1 MRNAPVA
8 ADIDHWLSRLE
19 AAQRT
24 ALEKLR
30 AQTRA
35 AAPGA
40 EETRSYGQPTFK
52 LHGHLVAFGA
62 FKKHLSFFPMSS
74 SIIADLPEAAPFV
87 ASKGTMQFQPDKLIP
102 VALVKKTVKAR
113 IAQNLEVA
121 SDRAAEKRK
130 KAPPKK
136 KK

>member
-30 AQTRA
+30 AQIRA